1 MSLFIVAEVLVVLLG
16 MHTLELGLLYQVLL
30 FRTFTTTYSLKF
42 TNSDF
47 FRVRVQS
54 VQSVHTV
61 APSSTREVL

>member
-16 MHTLELGLLYQVLL
+16 MHTLELEQLYQVLL
-30 FRTFTTTYSLKF
+30 RKTFTTTYSLKF
-42 TNSDF
+42 TSLES